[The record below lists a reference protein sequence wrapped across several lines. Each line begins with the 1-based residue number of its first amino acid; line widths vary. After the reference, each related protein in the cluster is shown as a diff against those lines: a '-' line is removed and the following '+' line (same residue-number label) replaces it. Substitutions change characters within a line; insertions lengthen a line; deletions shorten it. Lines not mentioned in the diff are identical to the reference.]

1 MNIKKEIIK
10 IMYEDWCTYL
20 DDRDYFSFSKKLY
33 NIYICCQVI
42 LICRCFP
49 YPFAVNKPENSAD
62 IDQTE

>member
-33 NIYICCQVI
+33 NIYK
-42 LICRCFP
+42 R
-49 YPFAVNKPENSAD
+49 
-62 IDQTE
+62 